1 MPRVLQGDI
10 FATARAHESELT
22 IVFGSMGFN
31 HMKLYWPMFAV
42 TVASLSHIRDPF
54 SDVLPQPYEYTP
66 GRWLWF
72 IRERENHGMTE
83 SDVRYAL
90 DAAFSWARQNG
101 LKTVITNGIAD
112 TVDHSDIAAKQKSN
126 DRRARLLI
134 GLASDCERR
143 FGLDITLVSLGTVFT
158 RNVP

>member
-10 FATARAHESELT
+10 FATARAHDSELA
-22 IVFGSMGFN
+22 IVFGSIGFHPMN
-31 HMKLYWPMFAV
+31 LYWPTFKV
-42 TVASLSHIRDPF
+42 TVASLSHIYDPF
-54 SDVLPQPYEYTP
+54 SDGLPQPFEYTP

-72 IRERENHGMTE
+72 IRERDNQGMTE
-83 SDVRYAL
+83 SDVRYEL

-112 TVDHSDIAAKQKSN
+112 TVDHYDSEAKRKSN
-126 DRRARLLI
+126 DHRARLLI

-143 FGLDITLVSLGTVFT
+143 FGLDITLVSPGTVFT